1 MKSITI
7 ALLLTVSVCVGQ
19 AKRVDGYIPEIYM
32 RVDTLGNVYYRD
44 NHSETFISVY
54 QDSISKHTNPIFQSW
69 HYDSSYI
76 QIFSKKSGKKIL
88 GIDSSLRNYYFTK
101 EFDGRIVVDGKQI
114 YPPTYDPETL
124 RNVQIQP
131 QTFEDLYNARLE
143 DFATIFV
150 ILWDEYAKECW
161 VDSTIGVVI
170 QYRKMFKSEI
180 EDSIRYGSPIWESH
194 NGDNRNRFNLVIPM
208 KSKRWIH
215 PTKPNPEG
223 FVEFLRRKTK

>member
-76 QIFSKKSGKKIL
+76 QIFSKKSGKKVL
-88 GIDSSLRNYYFTK
+88 GIDSSFVNYYFTK
-101 EFDGRIVVDGKQI
+101 EFDGKIFINGKQI
-114 YPPTYDPETL
+114 YPPL
-124 RNVQIQP
+124 RNREVLKRAQP
-131 QTFEDLYNARLE
+131 KTFEDLYNARLE

-150 ILWDEYAKECW
+150 ILWDEFAKECW
-161 VDSTIGVVI
+161 ADSTIGVVI

-180 EDSIRYGSPIWESH
+180 EDSMKYGSP
-194 NGDNRNRFNLVIPM
+194 NRNGFNLVVPI

-215 PTKPNPEG
+215 PTKPTLEG
-223 FVEFLRRKTK
+223 FAGFLRRKTK